1 MQLIQD
7 IVANSDTLTEIRRD
21 IHKHPELAY
30 EEHRTADLVAKRLA
44 SFGIEVDRG
53 LAGTGVVGTLKG
65 GGGNRAIG
73 LRADVDALAMD
84 ELNAFDHAS
93 AHAGKMHGCGHDGH
107 TTMLLGAAEHLA
119 ANPDFDGIVHFIFQP
134 AEEGAA
140 GAKRMIDD
148 GLFERF
154 PVETVWG
161 MHNFPTVPVGHI
173 ITRPGPLLAC
183 SDTVKV
189 VINGVGGHGAM
200 PHLARSPV
208 NAACAIIQALSDFV
222 ALEID
227 TQLPT
232 TFTVGRIHGGDAIN
246 VIPDS
251 VEFAGTMR
259 AFSAA
264 VREQF
269 EAALHRIVNGICQS
283 RGISAEVTYSR
294 NYPPLINTVDE
305 TAIARK
311 VAAKVVGEEAVNADC
326 RPIMGSED
334 FAFMLA
340 AKPGNYIF
348 IGNGDTPRED
358 GHSVCM
364 VHNPRYDFND
374 AVLPI
379 GATYWVELVKE
390 LLPRAA

>member
-73 LRADVDALAMD
+73 LRADMDALAMD

>member
-65 GGGNRAIG
+65 GCGNRAIG
-73 LRADVDALAMD
+73 LRADMDALAMD

-140 GAKRMIDD
+140 GAKRMIDE

-222 ALEID
+222 ALEVD